1 MANLE
6 AFAQR
11 VLKIEGVEQFIFI
24 RNDGHIL
31 IHNVE
36 NPQSLS
42 ALAAFTG
49 LSGEAI
55 RTVIGT
61 TYFKHLSFSRPPP
74 PGQLFSRHPSACRGL
89 YPGRGSAGQ
98 PADSGDHPI
107 QSRVRIT
114 GQEGR
119 RGPIC
124 IDISGGRFGLPF
136 FSFFSGSDSAKAPS
150 PEPKRN
156 H

>member
-6 AFAQR
+6 TFAQR

-42 ALAAFTG
+42 ALTAFTG
-49 LSGEAI
+49 LSGEAL

-61 TYFKHLSFSRPPP
+61 TYFKHLSFSRRSKENFLIFPLNNYFLGILQHAEAYTPDVV
-74 PGQLFSRHPSACRGL
+74 QRVNRLIQAITRSRTA
-89 YPGRGSAGQ
+89 
-98 PADSGDHPI
+98 SG
-107 QSRVRIT
+107 
-114 GQEGR
+114 
-119 RGPIC
+119 
-124 IDISGGRFGLPF
+124 
-136 FSFFSGSDSAKAPS
+136 
-150 PEPKRN
+150 
-156 H
+156 